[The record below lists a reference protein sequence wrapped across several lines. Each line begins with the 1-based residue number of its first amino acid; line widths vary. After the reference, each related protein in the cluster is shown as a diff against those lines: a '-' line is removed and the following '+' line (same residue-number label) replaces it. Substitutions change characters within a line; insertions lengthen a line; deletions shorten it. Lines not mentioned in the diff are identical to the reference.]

1 MSGDHTVPVGYGAR
15 WRQLNRAAW
24 LYLIHAALITGS
36 LAITS
41 LLYNVAILSLGY
53 DRRFLGLLSSAGVAA
68 AVLFSL
74 PLWWLAARIGF
85 RRALLASA
93 LLQAA
98 SAFTFALWPAAPLLL
113 AAAALTGVAA
123 VLFQV
128 SAPPLMMEYTDDATR
143 DHLFS
148 ANAAVNIGVA
158 GLGSWLAGRLP
169 ALFGGWFGLGEESA
183 LAYRYAFAAAGA
195 GLLLAI
201 IPLLAMRETPHAQN
215 PQPTLAP
222 DERAASLS
230 TRLPA
235 SLRVLAANWRP
246 LAQLLAPPLLIS
258 VGAAL
263 LIPYLNLFFKDRF
276 MVGDATLGNIFAL
289 LGLGT
294 GGAVLAAPLLSAR
307 FGTIRTVVLVQALS
321 IPFLLLLGWTPL
333 LGLAITAALM
343 RAALFNMSAPLYD
356 AFALAQTP
364 PPARPA
370 VIGCVNAAYSAGYL
384 VGPLISGVVQE
395 QYGFAPLFIATA
407 CCYTLAALL
416 IYIWFVRATTTPTL
430 ARNVDSS

>member
-1 MSGDHTVPVGYGAR
+1 MSGDYTARSDYGVR

-53 DRRFLGLLSSAGVAA
+53 DRGLLGVLNAAGVAA
-68 AVLFSL
+68 AALCSL
-74 PLWWLAARIGF
+74 PLWWLAGRIGF

-98 SAFTFALWPAAPLLL
+98 SAFTFALWPAAPMLL
-113 AAAALTGVAA
+113 AAAAATGIAA

-143 DHLFS
+143 DYLFS

-158 GLGSWLAGRLP
+158 GLGSWLAGQLP
-169 ALFGGWFGLGEESA
+169 TLLGGWFGAGGEST

-201 IPLLAMRETPHAQN
+201 IPLLFLRETP
-215 PQPTLAP
+215 QPATAP
-222 DERAASLS
+222 NKPAARLL
-230 TRLPA
+230 TRLHA
-235 SLRVLAANWRP
+235 AQQVLAANWLP
-246 LAQLLAPPLLIS
+246 LARLLAPPLLIS
-258 VGAAL
+258 IGAAL

-276 MVGDATLGNIFAL
+276 LVDDPTMGTIFAL

-307 FGTIRTVVLVQALS
+307 FGTIRTVVLVQAIS

-333 LGLAITAALM
+333 LGLAIMAALT

-364 PPARPA
+364 APARAA

-384 VGPLISGVVQE
+384 VGPLVSGVVQE
-395 QYGFAPLFIATA
+395 QYGFAPLFIVTA
-407 CCYTLAALL
+407 CCYALAALL
-416 IYIWFVRATTTPTL
+416 IYAWFVRPATMPTF
-430 ARNVDSS
+430 AGKVDPTQS